1 MQTRTQDHMELS
13 TTSSLWEQITSCKIV
28 LNQLDGPGEAGFPK
42 SKDQDWDLCASDLRW
57 KSTRISQKKPTREQE
72 EKDEAETK

>member
-1 MQTRTQDHMELS
+1 MEL
-13 TTSSLWEQITSCKIV
+13 TTTPSLWEQITPCKIAESAW
-28 LNQLDGPGEAGFPK
+28 DGPGEAGFPK